1 MYKNYYSITRTGD
14 IVITPNTKSNNIQEV
29 STKVG
34 AVISF
39 GSKEYLD
46 QFFNKLVQSQ
56 KDLLKDQNAC

>member
-14 IVITPNTKSNNIQEV
+14 IVITPKVKGKTIQEV
-29 STKVG
+29 TKKVN
-34 AVISF
+34 AVMSF

-46 QFFNKLVQSQ
+46 IFFNRLAQSQ